1 MQRIPNTMCFGGC
14 IQALVLD
21 GPFPVAQGLAAVF
34 TEGYPITLGT
44 QIQEIAFC
52 PGAASSYWLLLW
64 QTWPQHYLPWYP
76 GRAGSWQGRAAEFW
90 GWL

>member
-21 GPFPVAQGLAAVF
+21 GPFPVAQGPAAGF

-52 PGAASSYWLLLW
+52 PGAASSYHLLADLA
-64 QTWPQHYLPWYP
+64 TALPALVSWKS
-76 GRAGSWQGRAAEFW
+76 RVLAG
-90 GWL
+90 